1 MGGFFM
7 KKTKKTMAIFMSIVM
22 LMSCFSIASSAVSG
36 NVPADIIEMSS
47 QVAVELEQEGIV
59 LLKNEENILPLG
71 NKNVNIFG
79 AGSVVPFLG
88 GAGSGAITTEDPVT
102 FYEALDENKINY
114 NKELRDLYEKECSGN
129 ETPKTSNTVINN
141 LLQLVLAKNSLD
153 EMACDKLTDEIMK
166 NAVNFSDTAIIVIS
180 RTSAETTDLTKDVL
194 RLQEEEKKLV
204 EKVTSS
210 FENVIVLFNTGNIME
225 MGWLDEYD
233 NIKAAALIWIPG
245 EFGMRAVAQML
256 TGKVNPS
263 GRLTDTVAYSVDD
276 HPSTECFGT
285 YEYEGGGYYVEYL
298 EGIYVGYRYFE
309 TFAKNKVQY
318 PFGYGLSYT
327 TFAKEM
333 VSYNIGDEIITID
346 VKVTNTGSV
355 AGKDTVQVYYSA
367 PYTNGGIEKS
377 TICLGGYE
385 KTKMLQPSESETVTV
400 ALKISDMM
408 SYDKNDLEAWILE
421 KGDYKIIVGENV
433 REHIDS
439 FTYTIAEDVI
449 VKHDS
454 VSENEIKNLFDF
466 AYSDFT
472 ILSRSDVENTYP
484 AARQL
489 TATEEILNPDTL
501 PAPITEGEAPK
512 TGVKYEETIILQDVY
527 ENPELMDKFLD
538 QLTVSEMI
546 TLVAHS
552 GYETQGINRLG
563 VPKTY
568 DNDGPSCVKGA
579 HGQTY
584 FDCGTAYP
592 CATAIACTWNDD
604 LAYKMGESAG
614 IEADAMN
621 TDIWYAPGANLHRN
635 PMGGRNFE
643 YFSEDPLVAGRMS
656 ANIVAGA
663 KSKGLITTI
672 KHFVLNEQESHRNG
686 IFTWADEQ
694 TLRELYLKAFEIP
707 VKEGGSDGIMSAY
720 NRLGTDWCGGCSE
733 LLNDLLRTEWGY
745 DGYVVS
751 DYSSNMTGSG
761 YMSPVVGV
769 YNGNDTMLTGLW
781 LLSMPSHI
789 IEMRKAYNN
798 DPIGFGTALR
808 KACRNIMIVK
818 MKTKA
823 FLEPTE
829 DAPYLTDL
837 YIQPDEW
844 EWTEPYLISKV
855 KYIVSNVVNTVI
867 LVVRVIM

>member
-1 MGGFFM
+1 MKM
-7 KKTKKTMAIFMSIVM
+7 KKSIAFFMSIV
-22 LMSCFSIASSAVSG
+22 LLLSCFSIGASAVSG

-59 LLKNEENILPLG
+59 LLKNEENVLPL
-71 NKNVNIFG
+71 NDKKVNIFG

-88 GAGSGAITTEDPVT
+88 GAGSGAITTDDPVT
-102 FYEALDENKINY
+102 FYEALDENCINY
-114 NKELRDLYEKECSGN
+114 NSELRALYEAECSGN
-129 ETPKTSNTVINN
+129 EMPKTSNTVVNN
-141 LLQLVLAKNSLD
+141 LLQLVLASSSLE
-153 EMACDKLTDEIMK
+153 EMPCEKLTDEIMA
-166 NAVNFSDTAIIVIS
+166 NAVEFSDTAIIVIS
-180 RTSAETTDLTKDVL
+180 RTSRETADLPAEVL
-194 RLQEEEKKLV
+194 RLSDEEKNLV

-210 FENVIVLFNTGNIME
+210 FENVVVLFNTGNIME
-225 MGWLDEYD
+225 MGWLEEYD
-233 NIKAAALIWIPG
+233 NIKAAAMIWIPG

-256 TGKVNPS
+256 KGEVNPS

-276 HPSTECFGT
+276 HPSSECFGT
-285 YEYEGGGYYVEYL
+285 YEYDGGGYYVEYL
-298 EGIYVGYRYFE
+298 EGIYIGYRYFE
-309 TFAKNKVQY
+309 TFAKDKVQY

-327 TFAKEM
+327 TFTKELI
-333 VSYNIGDEIITID
+333 SHKIDENIISVD
-346 VKVTNTGSV
+346 VKVTNTGDV
-355 AGKDTVQVYYSA
+355 AGKETVQIYYSA
-367 PYTNGGIEKS
+367 PYTKGGIEKS
-377 TICLGGYE
+377 AICLGGYE
-385 KTKMLQPSESETVTV
+385 KTSMLNSNESEIVTV
-400 ALKISDMM
+400 ELKISDMM
-408 SYDKNDLEAWILE
+408 SYDKDNLEAYILE
-421 KGDYKIIVGENV
+421 KGNYEIILGENV

-439 FTYTIAEDVI
+439 FTYTVKEDVI
-449 VKHDS
+449 VKYDNIS
-454 VSENEIKNLFDF
+454 GNEIQNLFDF
-466 AYSDFT
+466 AYSGFT
-472 ILSRSDVENTYP
+472 TLSRDDVDGTYP
-484 AARQL
+484 VARQL
-489 TATEEILNPDTL
+489 TATEEILNPDKL
-501 PAPITEGEAPK
+501 PAPVTDGEAPK
-512 TGVKYEETIILQDVY
+512 IGVEYEETIMLQDVY

-538 QLTVSEMI
+538 QLTLDEMI

-552 GYETQGINRLG
+552 GYETQGIDRLG

-592 CATAIACTWNDD
+592 CATAIACSWNDD
-604 LAYKMGESAG
+604 LAYKMGQSAG
-614 IEADAMN
+614 IEADSME

-643 YFSEDPLVAGRMS
+643 YFSEDPIIAGRMS
-656 ANIVAGA
+656 KSIVAGA
-663 KSKGLITTI
+663 KSEGLITTI

-686 IFTWADEQ
+686 IFTWCDEQ
-694 TLRELYLKAFEIP
+694 TLREIYLKAFEIP

-745 DGYVVS
+745 TGYVIS

-789 IEMRKAYNN
+789 IEMKKAYYN

-808 KACRNIMIVK
+808 EACRNILNVK

-823 FLEPTE
+823 FLEPSE

-837 YIQPDEW
+837 YVKPDEW
-844 EWTEPYLISKV
+844 DWEKPYTISKV
-855 KYIVSNVVNTVI
+855 KYLVTNVVNTVI
-867 LVVRVIM
+867 LVVRIIM

>member
-1 MGGFFM
+1 M
-7 KKTKKTMAIFMSIVM
+7 KKCKKILAVVLAIVM
-22 LMSCFSIASSAVSG
+22 TFSRLTIAGLAVSG
-36 NVPADIIEMSS
+36 DIPDDIIEMSS

-59 LLKNEENILPLG
+59 LLKNEDNVLPLG
-71 NKNVNIFG
+71 DKKVNIFG

-102 FYEALDENKINY
+102 FYEALDENNINY
-114 NKELRDLYEKECSGN
+114 NPELRALYEAECSGN
-129 ETPKTSNTVINN
+129 ETPKTSNTVVNN
-141 LLQLVLAKNSLD
+141 LLQLVLAGNSLE
-153 EMACDKLTDEIMK
+153 EMSCEKLTDDIMK
-166 NAVNFSDTAIIVIS
+166 NAVEFSDTAIIVIS
-180 RTSAETTDLTKDVL
+180 RTSRETADLTIDVL
-194 RLQEEEKKLV
+194 RLSEEEQKLV
-204 EKVTSS
+204 EKVTSA
-210 FENVIVLFNTGNIME
+210 FENVVVLFNTGNVME

-233 NIKAAALIWIPG
+233 SIKSAAMIWIPG

-256 TGKVNPS
+256 SGEVNPS
-263 GRLTDTVAYSVDD
+263 GRLTDTVAYNVEN

-285 YEYEGGGYYVEYL
+285 YEYEGGGNYVEYL
-298 EGIYVGYRYFE
+298 EGIYIGYRYFE
-309 TFAKNKVQY
+309 TFAKDKVQY
-318 PFGYGLSYT
+318 PFGYGISYT
-327 TFAKEM
+327 TFEK
-333 VSYNIGDEIITID
+333 EIISYDIGNETISID
-346 VKVTNTGSV
+346 VKVTNTGDV
-355 AGKDTVQVYYSA
+355 AGKDTVQIYYSA
-367 PYTNGGIEKS
+367 PYTAGGIEKS
-377 TICLGGYE
+377 AICLGGYE
-385 KTKMLQPSESETVTV
+385 KTEMLKPNKSETVTV
-400 ALKISDMM
+400 EVKISDMM
-408 SYDKNDLEAWILE
+408 SYDKDNLEAWILE
-421 KGDYKIIVGENV
+421 KGDYEIILGENV
-433 REHIDS
+433 RDHIDS
-439 FTYTIAEDVI
+439 FTYTVKEDVV
-449 VKHDS
+449 VKEDS
-454 VSENEIKNLFDF
+454 VSGNEIKNLFDF

-472 ILSRSDVENTYP
+472 ILSRNDVENTYP
-484 AARQL
+484 VARQL
-489 TATEEILNPDTL
+489 TATEEILNPDQL
-501 PAPITEGEAPK
+501 PAPVTEGEAPK
-512 TGVKYEETIILQDVY
+512 MGVVYDETIMLQDVY

-538 QLTVSEMI
+538 QLTLDEMI

-552 GYETQGINRLG
+552 GYETQGIDRLG
-563 VPKTY
+563 VPMTY

-604 LAYKMGESAG
+604 LAFEMGKSAG
-614 IEADAMN
+614 IEADAMD

-663 KSKGLITTI
+663 KSEGLITTI

-707 VKEGGSDGIMSAY
+707 VKEGGSDGVMSAY

-745 DGYVVS
+745 TGYVIS
-751 DYSSNMTGSG
+751 DYSSNMTGTG
-761 YMSPVVGV
+761 YMSPVVAV

-781 LLSMPSHI
+781 LISMPSHI

-798 DPIGFGTALR
+798 DPIGFGNALR
-808 KACRNIMIVK
+808 EACRNIMNVK

-823 FLEPTE
+823 FLEPSE

-837 YIQPDEW
+837 FIKEDEW
-844 EWTEPYLISKV
+844 EWTEPEFISTI
-855 KYIVSNVVNTVI
+855 KYVFSNTVNAVI
-867 LVVRVIM
+867 LIVRIIM